1 MTQESQRL
9 YELLQDFDTAM
20 LVTSDG
26 DFPHARPMAL
36 ACVDANCDV
45 WFFTRRDQ
53 PMVHQIQNDQDVLV
67 VCQDESKRYVTVRG
81 RAELVV
87 DRARAQALWRD
98 SYREWFPRGAE
109 DPELLLLHVHA
120 EEGTYWDEEHPN
132 GAHCS
137 FSSASQR
144 GVRLQPSDRERH

>member
-1 MTQESQRL
+1 MTQEAQKI

-26 DFPHARPMAL
+26 DLPHARPMAL

-45 WFFTRRDQ
+45 WFFTGRGQ
-53 PMVHQIQNDQDVLV
+53 AMVHEIQNDQDVLV

-87 DRARAQALWRD
+87 DRARAHALWHD
-98 SYREWFPRGAE
+98 SYREWFPGGVE
-109 DPELLLLHVHA
+109 DPKLLLLHVHA
-120 EEGTYWDEEHPN
+120 EEGTYWDEAHQN
-132 GAHCS
+132 GVHCS
-137 FSSASQR
+137 FAAATQR
-144 GVRLQPSDRERH
+144 EMRPATEQTKR